1 MCNQEKS
8 IPGRTL
14 NLLFELVVCCKKW
27 QGSCCNS
34 SEEDGLLAGFE
45 MRLDWEQSA

>member
-14 NLLFELVVCCKKW
+14 NLLFELVVCLMFVRNGKEVVATVVRKMGC
-27 QGSCCNS
+27 
-34 SEEDGLLAGFE
+34 
-45 MRLDWEQSA
+45 